1 MGAQNNNTV
10 TNTVKDT
17 NTQQTQ
23 VQQTQVQQTQQTS
36 QVQQTQQ
43 TSQVQ
48 NNSQRLLTQ
57 EQVNDIVADRVNG
70 MTAKYNALNTQYEQ
84 LSNNLTAAIDE
95 LQTYKNKELAT
106 KAGVQSQFVD
116 FVLYEA
122 KKNVTD
128 KKGIDSAIA
137 DFVKANPYVK
147 GNVTTE
153 NNTNNNKV
161 KNTTG
166 FNSQNNVDTSVDAE
180 VEAFLKARGYK
191 K

>member
-1 MGAQNNNTV
+1 MGAQNNNTD

-17 NTQQTQ
+17 NTQQNQ
-23 VQQTQVQQTQQTS
+23 VQTQTQPQAQPQA
-36 QVQQTQQ
+36 
-43 TSQVQ
+43 QVQ

-57 EQVNDIVADRVNG
+57 EQVNDIVAERVNG

-137 DFVKANPYVK
+137 DFVKANPYVTS
-147 GNVTTE
+147 NVTTE
-153 NNTNNNKV
+153 NNTNNKE
-161 KNTTG
+161 KTYG
-166 FNSQNNVDTSVDAE
+166 
-180 VEAFLKARGYK
+180 
-191 K
+191 

>member
-1 MGAQNNNTV
+1 MGGQNNNTD

-23 VQQTQVQQTQQTS
+23 VQQTQQTA
-36 QVQQTQQ
+36 
-43 TSQVQ
+43 QVQ

-57 EQVNDIVADRVNG
+57 DQVNDIVAERVNG
-70 MTAKYNALNTQYEQ
+70 ITAKYNALNTQYEQ
-84 LSNNLTAAIDE
+84 LSKNLTTAVNE

-122 KKNVTD
+122 EKMTTD
-128 KKGIDSAIA
+128 KKGIESAIA
-137 DFVKANPYVK
+137 DFVKANPYVTS
-147 GNVTTE
+147 NVTTE
-153 NNTNNNKV
+153 NNTNNKST
-161 KNTTG
+161 NTTG

-180 VEAFLKARGYK
+180 VEAFLKSKGYK

>member
-1 MGAQNNNTV
+1 MEAQNNNID

-23 VQQTQVQQTQQTS
+23 VQQTQQTT
-36 QVQQTQQ
+36 
-43 TSQVQ
+43 QVQ

-57 EQVNDIVADRVNG
+57 DQVNDIVAERVNG

-84 LSNNLTAAIDE
+84 LSKNLTTAVNE

-122 KKNVTD
+122 KKNVND

-137 DFVKANPYVK
+137 DFVKANPYVTS
-147 GNVTTE
+147 NVTTE
-153 NNTNNNKV
+153 NNTNNKGT
-161 KNTTG
+161 NTTG

-180 VEAFLKARGYK
+180 VEAFLKAKGYK

>member
-1 MGAQNNNTV
+1 MLGQNNNTDTNTV
-10 TNTVKDT
+10 TNTVKDTVKDT

-23 VQQTQVQQTQQTS
+23 VQQTQQA
-36 QVQQTQQ
+36 
-43 TSQVQ
+43 SQVQ

-57 EQVNDIVADRVNG
+57 DQVNDIVAERVNG

-84 LSNNLTAAIDE
+84 LSKNLTTAVNE
-95 LQTYKNKELAT
+95 LQSYKNKELAT

-122 KKNVTD
+122 EKMTTD
-128 KKGIDSAIA
+128 KKGIESAIA
-137 DFVKANPYVK
+137 DFVKANPYVTS
-147 GNVTTE
+147 NVTTE
-153 NNTNNNKV
+153 NNTNNNG

>member
-1 MGAQNNNTV
+1 MEAQNNNTD

-23 VQQTQVQQTQQTS
+23 VQQTQQTA
-36 QVQQTQQ
+36 
-43 TSQVQ
+43 QVQ

-57 EQVNDIVADRVNG
+57 DQVNDIVAERVNG
-70 MTAKYNALNTQYEQ
+70 ITAKYNALNTQYEQ
-84 LSNNLTAAIDE
+84 LSKNLTTAVNE

-106 KAGVQSQFVD
+106 KAGVQSQFID

-122 KKNVTD
+122 NKMTTD

-137 DFVKANPYVK
+137 DFVKANPYVTS
-147 GNVTTE
+147 NVTTE
-153 NNTNNNKV
+153 NNTNNKGT
-161 KNTTG
+161 NTTG

-180 VEAFLKARGYK
+180 VEAFLKARGLK

>member
-1 MGAQNNNTV
+1 MEGQNNNTD

-23 VQQTQVQQTQQTS
+23 VQQTQQTT
-36 QVQQTQQ
+36 
-43 TSQVQ
+43 QVQ

-84 LSNNLTAAIDE
+84 LSKNLTTAVNE
-95 LQTYKNKELAT
+95 LQSYKNKELAT

-116 FVLYEA
+116 FVLYKAEQMT
-122 KKNVTD
+122 TD
-128 KKGIDSAIA
+128 KKGIESAIA
-137 DFVKANPYVK
+137 DFVKANPYVTS
-147 GNVTTE
+147 NVTTE
-153 NNTNNNKV
+153 NNTNNKGT
-161 KNTTG
+161 NTTG

-180 VEAFLKARGYK
+180 VEAFLKAKGYK

>member
-1 MGAQNNNTV
+1 MGNQNNNNTD
-10 TNTVKDT
+10 TNIVKDT

-23 VQQTQVQQTQQTS
+23 VQQTQQTA
-36 QVQQTQQ
+36 
-43 TSQVQ
+43 QVQ

-57 EQVNDIVADRVNG
+57 DQVNDIVAERVNG
-70 MTAKYNALNTQYEQ
+70 ITAKYNALNTQYEQ
-84 LSNNLTAAIDE
+84 LSKNLTTAVNE
-95 LQTYKNKELAT
+95 LQSYKNKELAT

-116 FVLYEA
+116 FVLYKAEQMT
-122 KKNVTD
+122 TD
-128 KKGIDSAIA
+128 KKGIESAIA
-137 DFVKANPYVK
+137 DFVKANPYVTS
-147 GNVTTE
+147 NVTTE
-153 NNTNNNKV
+153 NNTNNNG

>member
-1 MGAQNNNTV
+1 MGAQNNNTD

-23 VQQTQVQQTQQTS
+23 VQQTQQTT
-36 QVQQTQQ
+36 
-43 TSQVQ
+43 QVQ

-57 EQVNDIVADRVNG
+57 DQVNDIVAERVNG
-70 MTAKYNALNTQYEQ
+70 ITAKYNALNTQYEQ
-84 LSNNLTAAIDE
+84 LSKNLTTAVNE
-95 LQTYKNKELAT
+95 LQSYKNKELAT

-116 FVLYEA
+116 FVLYKAEQMT
-122 KKNVTD
+122 TD
-128 KKGIDSAIA
+128 KKGIESAIA
-137 DFVKANPYVK
+137 DFVKANPYVTS
-147 GNVTTE
+147 NVTTE
-153 NNTNNNKV
+153 NNTNNNG

>member
-1 MGAQNNNTV
+1 MGNQNNNNTD
-10 TNTVKDT
+10 TNIVKDT

-23 VQQTQVQQTQQTS
+23 VQQTQVQQTT
-36 QVQQTQQ
+36 
-43 TSQVQ
+43 QVQ

-57 EQVNDIVADRVNG
+57 DQVNDIVAERVNG
-70 MTAKYNALNTQYEQ
+70 ITAKYNALNTQYEQ
-84 LSNNLTAAIDE
+84 LSKNLTTAVNE

-116 FVLYEA
+116 FVLYKAEQMT
-122 KKNVTD
+122 TD

-137 DFVKANPYVK
+137 DFVKANPYVTS
-147 GNVTTE
+147 NVTTE
-153 NNTNNNKV
+153 NNTNNNG

-180 VEAFLKARGYK
+180 VEAFLKAKGYK

>member
-1 MGAQNNNTV
+1 MDNQNNNNKD

-23 VQQTQVQQTQQTS
+23 VQQTQQTA
-36 QVQQTQQ
+36 
-43 TSQVQ
+43 QVQ

-57 EQVNDIVADRVNG
+57 DQVNDIVAERVNG
-70 MTAKYNALNTQYEQ
+70 ITAKYNALNTQYEQ
-84 LSNNLTAAIDE
+84 LSKNLTTAVNE
-95 LQTYKNKELAT
+95 LQSYKNKELAT

-116 FVLYEA
+116 FVLYKAEQMT
-122 KKNVTD
+122 TD
-128 KKGIDSAIA
+128 KKGIESAIA
-137 DFVKANPYVK
+137 DFVKANPYVTS
-147 GNVTTE
+147 NVTTE
-153 NNTNNNKV
+153 NNTNSNG

>member
-1 MGAQNNNTV
+1 MLGQNNNTDTNTV

-23 VQQTQVQQTQQTS
+23 VQQTQQTA
-36 QVQQTQQ
+36 QTQQ

-57 EQVNDIVADRVNG
+57 DQVNDIVAERVNG

-84 LSNNLTAAIDE
+84 LSKNLTTAVNE

-137 DFVKANPYVK
+137 DFVKANPYVTD
-147 GNVTTE
+147 NVTTE
-153 NNTNNNKV
+153 NNTNNKGTT
-161 KNTTG
+161 TTG

>member
-1 MGAQNNNTV
+1 MEAQNNNTD

-23 VQQTQVQQTQQTS
+23 VQQTQQTA
-36 QVQQTQQ
+36 
-43 TSQVQ
+43 QVQ

-57 EQVNDIVADRVNG
+57 DQVNDIVAERVNG

-84 LSNNLTAAIDE
+84 LSKNLTDAVSE

-122 KKNVTD
+122 KK
-128 KKGIDSAIA
+128 
-137 DFVKANPYVK
+137 
-147 GNVTTE
+147 
-153 NNTNNNKV
+153 
-161 KNTTG
+161 
-166 FNSQNNVDTSVDAE
+166 
-180 VEAFLKARGYK
+180 
-191 K
+191 

>member
-1 MGAQNNNTV
+1 MGAQNNNTD

-23 VQQTQVQQTQQTS
+23 VQQTQ
-36 QVQQTQQ
+36 Q

-48 NNSQRLLTQ
+48 NNIQRLLTQ
-57 EQVNDIVADRVNG
+57 DQVNDIVAERVNG
-70 MTAKYNALNTQYEQ
+70 ITAKYNALNTQYEQ
-84 LSNNLTAAIDE
+84 LSKNLTTAVNE
-95 LQTYKNKELAT
+95 LQSYKNKELAT

-116 FVLYEA
+116 FVLYKAEQMT
-122 KKNVTD
+122 TD
-128 KKGIDSAIA
+128 KKGIESAIA
-137 DFVKANPYVK
+137 DFVKANPYVTS
-147 GNVTTE
+147 NVTTE
-153 NNTNNNKV
+153 NNTNNNG

-180 VEAFLKARGYK
+180 VEAFLKAKGYK

>member
-1 MGAQNNNTV
+1 MGNQNNNNTD
-10 TNTVKDT
+10 TNIVKDT

-23 VQQTQVQQTQQTS
+23 VQQTQQTQP
-36 QVQQTQQ
+36 

-57 EQVNDIVADRVNG
+57 DQVNDIVAERVNG

-84 LSNNLTAAIDE
+84 LSKNLTTAVNE

-122 KKNVTD
+122 SKNVND

-137 DFVKANPYVK
+137 DFVKANPYVTS
-147 GNVTTE
+147 NVTTE
-153 NNTNNNKV
+153 NNTNNKGTNT
-161 KNTTG
+161 TTG

-180 VEAFLKARGYK
+180 VEAFLKAKGYK

>member
-1 MGAQNNNTV
+1 MGAQNNNTDTNTV

-23 VQQTQVQQTQQTS
+23 VQQTQ
-36 QVQQTQQ
+36 Q

-57 EQVNDIVADRVNG
+57 DQVNDIVAERVNG

-84 LSNNLTAAIDE
+84 LSKNLTTAVNE

-122 KKNVTD
+122 SKMTTD
-128 KKGIDSAIA
+128 KKGIESAIA
-137 DFVKANPYVK
+137 DFVKANPYVTS
-147 GNVTTE
+147 NVTTE
-153 NNTNNNKV
+153 NNTNNNG

-180 VEAFLKARGYK
+180 VEAFLKAKGYK

>member
-1 MGAQNNNTV
+1 METPNNNTD

-23 VQQTQVQQTQQTS
+23 VQQTQQTAQTQQT
-36 QVQQTQQ
+36 T
-43 TSQVQ
+43 QVQ

-57 EQVNDIVADRVNG
+57 DQVNDIVAERVNG

-84 LSNNLTAAIDE
+84 LSKNLTTAVNE

-137 DFVKANPYVK
+137 DFVKANPYVTS
-147 GNVTTE
+147 NVTAE
-153 NNTNNNKV
+153 NNTNNKGT
-161 KNTTG
+161 NTTG

>member
-1 MGAQNNNTV
+1 MGAQNNNTDTNTV

-23 VQQTQVQQTQQTS
+23 VQQTQQTQQT
-36 QVQQTQQ
+36 T
-43 TSQVQ
+43 QVQ

-57 EQVNDIVADRVNG
+57 DQVNDIVAERVNG

-84 LSNNLTAAIDE
+84 LSKNLTTAIDE

-137 DFVKANPYVK
+137 DFVKANPYVTS
-147 GNVTTE
+147 NVTTE
-153 NNTNNNKV
+153 NNTNNKGT
-161 KNTTG
+161 NTTG

-180 VEAFLKARGYK
+180 VEAFLKAKGYK